1 MKKVELKIKG
11 MHCKSCVMLV
21 KEALTDIKGV
31 KDASVDL
38 QKNNAVVE
46 FDEKLVKEKQ
56 LTDAIEK
63 EGYKVIK

>member
-1 MKKVELKIKG
+1 MKNIELRIKG

-38 QKNNAVVE
+38 EKGKASVSY
-46 FDEKLVKEKQ
+46 DEKLVKEKQ
-56 LTDAIEK
+56 LVDAIEK
-63 EGYKVIK
+63 EGYKIVR

>member
-1 MKKVELKIKG
+1 MKKAELKIKG

-31 KDASVDL
+31 SEASVDL
-38 QKNNAVVE
+38 EKGKASVSY
-46 FDEKLVKEKQ
+46 DEKLVKEKQ

-63 EGYKVIK
+63 EGYKVVK

>member
-1 MKKVELKIKG
+1 
-11 MHCKSCVMLV
+11 MLV